1 MNNLRQNQYIY
12 AMNRLKSSN
21 NAILAENGRA
31 FKVTPGWNDRGDFER
46 LFRGLETTQEL
57 ITYHFMINSRQNKYI
72 YAMNTL
78 KSSNNAKHLIYWQ
91 KTAKRSKSPRAGV
104 TLNALQ
110 IMSHGPAIMVKM

>member
-1 MNNLRQNQYIY
+1 MNNLRQNQ
-12 AMNRLKSSN
+12 
-21 NAILAENGRA
+21 
-31 FKVTPGWNDRGDFER
+31 
-46 LFRGLETTQEL
+46 
-57 ITYHFMINSRQNKYI
+57 YI

-110 IMSHGPAIMVKM
+110 IMSQGPAIMVKM